1 MSSFVNALHDRLEA
15 AAAARAAQRD
25 VNSALM
31 EHQTRRSAAFD
42 PAAGEIHRT
51 LICPMVEELARAF
64 DNCTVEHYKTPT
76 GFISRCLL
84 ARTDRYPARTELTIG
99 LEQANEGSGAVLT
112 YHLVVIPVLMTFLAS
127 DRWTL
132 DLEHPMPEEVQALMA
147 EWLLRFTDTYLRLET
162 EPSYQD
168 WHTHVDPV
176 CSMRITG
183 VAAAQVIE
191 HAHRK
196 IYFCSED
203 CRARFEADP
212 ALYLTGVAP
221 LTS

>member
-1 MSSFVNALHDRLEA
+1 MSSFADALHDRLEA
-15 AAAARAAQRD
+15 AAAARAAHRD
-25 VNSALM
+25 ANVSLM
-31 EHQTRRSAAFD
+31 EDRTRRGAAFD
-42 PAAGEIHRT
+42 PAAEKLHRT
-51 LICPMVEELARAF
+51 FIRPMVEELARAF
-64 DNCTVEHYKTPT
+64 DNCTVEHYKTLT
-76 GFISRCLL
+76 GFTSRCLL
-84 ARTDRYPARTELTIG
+84 ARTDRYPARAELTIG
-99 LEQANEGSGAVLT
+99 IEQADEGSGAVLT
-112 YHLVVIPVLMTFLAS
+112 YHLVVIPILMTFAGS

-132 DLEHPMPEEVQALMA
+132 DLEHPVLEEVQARLA

-196 IYFCSED
+196 FYFCSED

-212 ALYLTGVAP
+212 ALYLTGAAS